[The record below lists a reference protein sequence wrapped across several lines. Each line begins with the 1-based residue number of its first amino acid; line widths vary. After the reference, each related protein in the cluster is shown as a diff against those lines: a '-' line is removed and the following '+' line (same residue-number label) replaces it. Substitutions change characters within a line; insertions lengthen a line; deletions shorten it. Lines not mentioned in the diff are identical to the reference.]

1 LLATLN
7 AKLKTTLS
15 VKLLQFSLYK
25 VKLWKINTANAPK
38 KRKPFTLGKNGRGD
52 NFGLFGISTI
62 TLLNF
67 VLKLLKI
74 ERMTY
79 DFAIIGGGIVGAATF
94 YKLQQKYPDK
104 TIVLLEKMAQLADHQ
119 TGHNSGVIHSGLYYK
134 PGSLKAKNCIQG
146 RHELVAF
153 AKEHGIAHDVCGKVV
168 VATDPSELPHMEKI
182 FQIGLEN
189 KIEGIKRL
197 TAEEVKEHEPFVE
210 CIGGIWVPV
219 TGIIDFR
226 GATEKMVEL
235 ALAIQAKSALKLQHE
250 VERIEKGEKYSKLV
264 TNQGTFEAEYLIFC
278 AGLQA
283 DRLAKKDGVDL
294 KEKVVGFRGDYYE
307 LTEQGKHKVK
317 NLIYPV
323 PNPDFPFL
331 GVHFTRMTDGE
342 IECGPNAVFTFKR
355 EGYGKTDF
363 SLRDTWDALTY
374 KGTWRLFFQNM
385 SFGINEYRRA
395 FSKKLFLK
403 TLQRMVPSL
412 TMDDLRP
419 GRAGVRAL
427 LLREDG
433 DTRDDFR
440 IEYHGKSIHVL
451 NAPSPAATA
460 SLAIG
465 GYIVEEA
472 EKHFHLS

>member
-1 LLATLN
+1 
-7 AKLKTTLS
+7 
-15 VKLLQFSLYK
+15 
-25 VKLWKINTANAPK
+25 
-38 KRKPFTLGKNGRGD
+38 
-52 NFGLFGISTI
+52 
-62 TLLNF
+62 
-67 VLKLLKI
+67 
-74 ERMTY
+74 MTY
-79 DFAIIGGGIVGAATF
+79 DIAIVGGGIVGAATF
-94 YKLQQKYPDK
+94 YKVQREHPNLK
-104 TIVLLEKMAQLADHQ
+104 IILIEKEEMLADHQ

-134 PGSLKAKNCIQG
+134 PGSLKAENCKKG
-146 RHELVAF
+146 RLELVEF
-153 AKEHGIAHDVCGKVV
+153 AKEHGIDHDVCGKVV
-168 VATDPSELPHMEKI
+168 VATDEAELPYLDKI
-182 FQIGLEN
+182 FETGLQNE
-189 KIEGIKRL
+189 IEGIRKI
-197 TAEEVKEHEPFVE
+197 TGEEVKEYEPFCE
-210 CIGGIWVPV
+210 AIAGIHVPC

-226 GATEKMVEL
+226 GATAKMVEL
-235 ALAIQAKSALKLQHE
+235 ALKENDQSICRLGEE
-250 VERIEKGEKYSKLV
+250 VLEIKDNGETSTLVTPKGEY
-264 TNQGTFEAEYLIFC
+264 EAKHLIFC

-283 DRLAKKDGVDL
+283 DRMAKKDGVKL

-374 KGTWRLFFQNM
+374 KGTWKLFFKNM
-385 SFGINEYRRA
+385 RFGINEYRRA

-403 TLQRMVPSL
+403 TLQRMIPSL
-412 TMDDLRP
+412 TMDDLKP

-433 DTRDDFR
+433 DTKDDFR
-440 IEYHGKSIHVL
+440 IEYHGRSIHVL

-465 GYIVEEA
+465 GYVANQANE
-472 EKHFHLS
+472 HFGLK

>member
-1 LLATLN
+1 M
-7 AKLKTTLS
+7 K
-15 VKLLQFSLYK
+15 
-25 VKLWKINTANAPK
+25 
-38 KRKPFTLGKNGRGD
+38 
-52 NFGLFGISTI
+52 
-62 TLLNF
+62 
-67 VLKLLKI
+67 
-74 ERMTY
+74 Y
-79 DFAIIGGGIVGAATF
+79 DIAVIGGGIVGAATL
-94 YKLQQKYPDK
+94 YKLQLKYPNK
-104 TIVLLEKMAQLADHQ
+104 NIVLIEKMNQLADHQ

-153 AKEHGIAHDVCGKVV
+153 AKEHGIKHDICGKVV
-168 VATDPSELPHMEKI
+168 VATDVSELPHMERI
-182 FQIGLEN
+182 YQIGLEN
-189 KIEGIKRL
+189 KIEGIEKI
-197 TAEEVKEHEPFVE
+197 TAQQVKEYEPFVE
-210 CIGGIWVPV
+210 CIGGIRVPC

-235 ALAIQAKSALKLQHE
+235 ALVKNPNSKLLLGHE
-250 VERIEKGEKYSKLV
+250 VMDIEKGETESNII
-264 TNQGTFEAEYLIFC
+264 TNKGIIKAEYLVFC

-283 DRLAKKDGVDL
+283 DRLARKDGVYL

-307 LTEQGKHKVK
+307 LTDQAKHKIK
-317 NLIYPV
+317 NLVYPV

-331 GVHFTRMTDGE
+331 GVHFTRMTDNE
-342 IECGPNAVFTFKR
+342 VECGPNAVFTFKR

-363 SLRDTWDALTY
+363 SFRDTWDALTY
-374 KGTWRLFFQNM
+374 RGTWNLFLQNI

-412 TMDDLRP
+412 TMEDIKP
-419 GRAGVRAL
+419 GRSGVRAL
-427 LLREDG
+427 LLAQDG

-440 IEYHGKSIHVL
+440 IEYYGKSIHVL

-465 GYIVEEA
+465 GYIADEV
-472 EKHFHLS
+472 EKHFNLS

>member
-1 LLATLN
+1 
-7 AKLKTTLS
+7 
-15 VKLLQFSLYK
+15 
-25 VKLWKINTANAPK
+25 
-38 KRKPFTLGKNGRGD
+38 
-52 NFGLFGISTI
+52 
-62 TLLNF
+62 
-67 VLKLLKI
+67 
-74 ERMTY
+74 MTF
-79 DFAIIGGGIVGAATF
+79 DIAIVGGGIVGAATF
-94 YKLQQKYPDK
+94 YKLQKKYPSLK
-104 TIVLLEKMAQLADHQ
+104 IVLIEKEGELADHQ

-134 PGSLKAKNCIQG
+134 PGSLKARNCIQG

-153 AKEHGIAHDVCGKVV
+153 AEEHGIDYDVCGKVV
-168 VATDPSELPHMEKI
+168 VATDEAELPHMEKI
-182 FQIGLEN
+182 YQTGLEN
-189 KIEGIKRL
+189 EIEGLKKL
-197 TAEEVKEHEPFVE
+197 TAEEIKDYEPYVE
-210 CIGGIWVPV
+210 GIAGLLVPC

-226 GATEKMVEL
+226 GATKKMVEL
-235 ALAIQAKSALKLQHE
+235 ALETQPE
-250 VERIEKGEKYSKLV
+250 SKLYLNEEV
-264 TNQGTFEAEYLIFC
+264 TEIKKNGETSIVITSKQSIEARYLVFC

-283 DRLAKKDGVDL
+283 DRMAKKDGVNL

-307 LTEQGKHKVK
+307 LTEQGKKKVK

-331 GVHFTRMTDGE
+331 GVHFTRMTNGE

-374 KGTWRLFFQNM
+374 GGTWKLFFKNM
-385 SFGINEYRRA
+385 RFGINEYRRA

-403 TLQRMVPSL
+403 TLQRMIPSL
-412 TMDDLRP
+412 TMDDIKP

-427 LLREDG
+427 LLRQDG

-440 IEYHGKSIHVL
+440 IEYHGNSIHVL

-465 GYIVEEA
+465 GYITAEV
-472 EKHFHLS
+472 EKHFKL